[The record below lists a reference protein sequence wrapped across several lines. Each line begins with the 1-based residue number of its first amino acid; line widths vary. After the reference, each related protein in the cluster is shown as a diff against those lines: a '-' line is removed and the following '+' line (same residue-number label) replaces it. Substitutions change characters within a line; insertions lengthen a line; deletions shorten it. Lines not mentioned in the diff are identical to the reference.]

1 MMSDTGAT
9 STGTITSL
17 LREAEAGNRLALEQ
31 VFHRVQGDLR
41 GMARG
46 VLRGGGWQ
54 NLQGT
59 ELVNMACERLLKREQ
74 LNAEDRRHFFFLFGR
89 AMRDILVEEAR
100 AAHAAK
106 RGGGRKPSPEVD
118 FAVDGGRTRFG
129 VLALHEA
136 LELLKEHDPEGVRVV
151 ELRFFAGRTLEETA
165 ELMGCTVGVVRGH
178 WAYAKAWLA
187 ARLEHPQ

>member
-1 MMSDTGAT
+1 MSELGAT

-17 LREAEAGNRLALEQ
+17 LREAEAGNRSALEQ
-31 VFHRVQGDLR
+31 VFDRVQGDLR

-100 AAHAAK
+100 AAQAAK
-106 RGGGRKPSPEVD
+106 RGGGRKPAPEVD
-118 FAVDGGRTRFG
+118 FAVDGRRTRVG
-129 VLALHEA
+129 VLELHEA

-178 WAYAKAWLA
+178 WSYAKAWLA
-187 ARLEHPQ
+187 ARLEHPS